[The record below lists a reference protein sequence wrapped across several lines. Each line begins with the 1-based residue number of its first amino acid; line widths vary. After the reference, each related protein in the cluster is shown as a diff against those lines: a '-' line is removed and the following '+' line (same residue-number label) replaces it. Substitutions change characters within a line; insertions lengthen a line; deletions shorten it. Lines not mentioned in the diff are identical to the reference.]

1 MTIIDVIDKWN
12 FPIINYS
19 HTKLESISSHW
30 IREANTFMHRV
41 VTFSVLM
48 LILTRI
54 YSTQVRSFK
63 ADTGTKEKFI
73 GETNYFPVQRTGE
86 LSAIYSF

>member
-1 MTIIDVIDKWN
+1 
-12 FPIINYS
+12 
-19 HTKLESISSHW
+19 
-30 IREANTFMHRV
+30 MHRV

-54 YSTQVRSFK
+54 YSTRVRSFK